1 MKLESVR
8 ITNFRCIDDSGEFKI
23 GQVACLVGKNESG
36 KTSLL
41 HALANR
47 DTLFP
52 LQGALGYEITQ
63 SLFVGKNTLVVEGP
77 SDILYLQA
85 ASAELGRRN
94 RTRLDP
100 RWTMCPAGGVDK
112 VAAFVSLFGGSKLH
126 VAVLV
131 DYAQGQKGKVEAL
144 RKSKLLQDGH
154 VFTTTDFC
162 NQAEA
167 DVEDFFG
174 VQLYSEL
181 LNSACGFAG
190 KDALS
195 VADIQA
201 AQESSPRVAKKVEA
215 VLRLRPNLPEFDHYA
230 PAMWLMQNPA
240 WFSQNEDQRAATLDR
255 FEDFF
260 KKLNS
265 FLRCST

>member
-1 MKLESVR
+1 VFS
-8 ITNFRCIDDSGEFKI
+8 TD
-23 GQVACLVGKNESG
+23 
-36 KTSLL
+36 
-41 HALANR
+41 R

-63 SLFVGKNTLVVEGP
+63 TLFVGKHTLIVEGP

-94 RTRLDP
+94 RARLDA

-112 VAAFVSLFGGSKLH
+112 VAAFLSLFGGNKLH

-131 DYAQGQKGKVEAL
+131 DYAQGQKAKVDSL

-162 NQAEA
+162 AEKEA

-174 VQLYSEL
+174 LDLYAEL
-181 LNSACGFAG
+181 VNAACGLDG
-190 KDALS
+190 KNKLTA
-195 VADIQA
+195 AQIQS
-201 AQESSPRVAKKVEA
+201 AQESSPRIVKRVEA
-215 VLRLRPNLPEFDHYA
+215 ILRLRTTIPDFDHYV
-230 PAMWLMQNPA
+230 PAMWLLQNPN
-240 WFSQNEDQRAATLDR
+240 WFNKDEPLRAAALDR
-255 FEDFF
+255 FEALF
-260 KKLNS
+260 KKLNA
-265 FLRCST
+265 LL